1 MATTDDA
8 KATKAKATKAEA
20 TTDDAKATK
29 ATEGV
34 GACKA
39 RGTHS
44 YKWIKDLDGTP
55 ASRGANQRCV
65 DCRCER
71 TSNNL
76 A

>member
-1 MATTDDA
+1 MATTDD
-8 KATKAKATKAEA
+8 TKATKAEA
-20 TTDDAKATK
+20 TTDDTKATK
-29 ATEGV
+29 ATEGA

-55 ASRGANQRCV
+55 ATRGANQRCV

-71 TSNNL
+71 TANSLN
-76 A
+76 